1 MTGATFFVLL
11 LLGIPVAVV
20 LGLAA
25 SVYIIL
31 TDNNVLFQSYIL
43 QLFSATENYGL
54 LAIPL
59 FMLVGESMNAGGI
72 TGRLIKAASV
82 AMGTTRGGLAYVNLA
97 ANTMVASILG
107 SATAQIAVM
116 SQTMVPEM
124 ERQGYKRE
132 FAAATTAA
140 GGLLSP
146 IIPPSMLFIIYGVL
160 AQVSIGN
167 MFLAGIVPG
176 ILMLAG
182 FILAVI
188 WLGGK
193 YDYPR
198 PEALTR
204 EQKRRDLLDGLPPAM
219 IPGVILLSIF
229 FGLATPTEAAALAA
243 LVAIALGRW
252 YYRELAWS
260 ELWQGFVRAGMN
272 ASIILFIIA
281 TSGLFGWVLI
291 FEQLPQQL
299 AQWIVTVTADPFVF
313 MLLTNVVLLLIGAV
327 LDGIPAMIMIV
338 PILLPIAQ
346 SVYGIDPFHFG
357 VVLCINIVLG
367 LLTPPVGTGLY
378 MASAAAGVAPAK
390 VFVALLPFLATTV
403 VVLILLSW
411 QPWLVTAL
419 VR

>member
-1 MTGATFFVLL
+1 MTGATFLALL
-11 LLGIPVAVV
+11 LLGVPVAVV

-25 SVYIIL
+25 SAYIIL
-31 TDNNVLFQSYIL
+31 TGNTVLFQSYIL

-54 LAIPL
+54 QAIPL
-59 FMLVGESMNAGGI
+59 FLLVVESMNAGGI
-72 TGRLIKAASV
+72 TERLINAASV
-82 AMGTTRGGLAYVNLA
+82 ALGTVRGGLAYVNLA

-116 SQTMVPEM
+116 SQIMVPEM
-124 ERQGYKRE
+124 EKQGYKKE

-160 AQVSIGN
+160 AQVSIGD
-167 MFLAGIVPG
+167 MFLAGIFPG
-176 ILMLAG
+176 FLMLAG

-188 WLGGK
+188 LLGTK
-193 YDYPR
+193 YKYPK

-204 EQKRRDLLDGLPPAM
+204 EQKRRYLLDGLPPAM
-219 IPGVILLSIF
+219 IPGVILVSIL

-243 LVAIALGRW
+243 VVAIALGRW
-252 YYRELAWS
+252 YYRELDWAR
-260 ELWQGFVRAGMN
+260 LWQGFVRAGMN
-272 ASIILFIIA
+272 ASIILFIISTA
-281 TSGLFGWVLI
+281 GLFGWVLI

-313 MLLTNVVLLLIGAV
+313 MLLTNVALLLIGAV

-378 MASAAAGVAPAK
+378 IASAAAGIAPAR
-390 VFVALLPFLATTV
+390 VFVAVVPFLATTV
-403 VVLILLSW
+403 LVLILLSW
-411 QPWLVTAL
+411 QPWLVTLL

>member
-1 MTGATFFVLL
+1 MTGATFLILL
-11 LLGIPVAVV
+11 LLGVPVAVV

-31 TDNNVLFQSYIL
+31 TGNTVLFQSYIL

-72 TGRLIKAASV
+72 TARLIKAASV
-82 AMGTTRGGLAYVNLA
+82 AIGPMRGGLAYVNLA

-116 SQTMVPEM
+116 SQIMVPEM
-124 ERQGYKRE
+124 EKQGYKKE

-160 AQVSIGN
+160 AQVSIGD

-176 ILMLAG
+176 FLMLAG
-182 FILAVI
+182 FIFAVML
-188 WLGGK
+188 LGRK
-193 YDYPR
+193 YDYPK

-204 EQKRRDLLDGLPPAM
+204 EQKRRYLLDGLPPAM
-219 IPGVILLSIF
+219 IPGVILVSIL

-243 LVAIALGRW
+243 VVAIALGRW
-252 YYRELAWS
+252 YYRELDWPR
-260 ELWQGFVRAGMN
+260 LWQGFVRAGMN
-272 ASIILFIIA
+272 ASIILFIISTA
-281 TSGLFGWVLI
+281 GLFGWVLI

-299 AQWIVTVTADPFVF
+299 AQWIVTLTADPFVF

-378 MASAAAGVAPAK
+378 IAAAAAGVAPAR
-390 VFVALLPFLATTV
+390 VFAAVLPFLATTV
-403 VVLILLSW
+403 LVLILLSW
-411 QPWLVTAL
+411 QPWLVTLL

>member
-1 MTGATFFVLL
+1 MH
-11 LLGIPVAVV
+11 
-20 LGLAA
+20 
-25 SVYIIL
+25 
-31 TDNNVLFQSYIL
+31 
-43 QLFSATENYGL
+43 LFSATENYGL

-72 TGRLIKAASV
+72 TKRLIKAASV
-82 AMGTTRGGLAYVNLA
+82 AIGPMRGGLAYVNLA

-116 SQTMVPEM
+116 SQIMVPEM
-124 ERQGYKRE
+124 EKQGYKKE

-160 AQVSIGN
+160 AQVSIGD

-176 ILMLAG
+176 FLMLAG
-182 FILAVI
+182 FIVAVML
-188 WLGGK
+188 LGRK
-193 YDYPR
+193 YDYPK

-204 EQKRRDLLDGLPPAM
+204 EQKRRYLLDGLPPAM
-219 IPGVILLSIF
+219 IPGVILVSIL

-243 LVAIALGRW
+243 VVAIALGRW
-252 YYRELAWS
+252 YYRELDWPR
-260 ELWQGFVRAGMN
+260 LWQGFVRAGMN
-272 ASIILFIIA
+272 ASIILFIVSTA
-281 TSGLFGWVLI
+281 GLFGWVLI

-299 AQWIVTVTADPFVF
+299 AQWIVTLTADPFVF

-378 MASAAAGVAPAK
+378 IASAAAGVAPAR
-390 VFVALLPFLATTV
+390 VFAAVLPFLATTV
-403 VVLILLSW
+403 LVLILLSW
-411 QPWLVTAL
+411 QPWLVTLL